1 MSFSTGSLSYI
12 GRNSRVMYHGHIPE
26 EEAVVRVGSF
36 TSIAQDCVF
45 FVDGNHR
52 FDHASTFPF
61 YELGHSGDPRNKN
74 GWSKGAPI
82 IGSDVWIGHGVIV
95 LSGARIGDGCVV
107 AAGSV
112 VAGDCPPFSVVAGNP
127 ARVVKHRFDQ
137 KTIDRLMA
145 TRWWDNPTDVVVEK
159 LAPYQHNVGEF
170 IVRAEQLS
178 HNPSLISRIVGTVWG
193 VVRSFI
199 TR

>member
-1 MSFSTGSLSYI
+1 MSFDTGNLSYI
-12 GRNSRVMYHGHIPE
+12 GRNSRVMYHGHIPP

-52 FDHASTFPF
+52 LDHASTFPF
-61 YELGHSGDPRNKN
+61 YELGHTTDPKNKN

-95 LSGARIGDGCVV
+95 LSGARIGDGCVI

-112 VAGDCPPFSVVAGNP
+112 VVGSCPPFSVVAGNP
-127 ARVVKHRFDQ
+127 ARVVKHRFPPEI
-137 KTIDRLMA
+137 IDRLLA
-145 TRWWDNPTDVVVEK
+145 SKWWDHPPDLVIQK
-159 LAPYQHNVGEF
+159 LAPHQHSVHEF
-170 IVRAEQLS
+170 LCRAEELS
-178 HNPSLISRIVGTVWG
+178 QPGMLQRIWG
-193 VVRSFI
+193 YARSFLF
-199 TR
+199 RQS